1 MWHFYSLLKSQ
12 TAQTKSI
19 GYSIWV
25 LRNDAF
31 HGQLTSL
38 QCWLCFTHMWESW
51 TCWGMAGMLSFH
63 SKNCCQD
70 VFDQGS
76 ESPLWWIC
84 LVADNKNLQGL
95 ENRARG
101 AKCNIMKGS
110 VHIFRQ
116 LLSLLLRMLQSAA
129 LRKRSIYYLV
139 SSLTSQRLKQ
149 PNIQP
154 LVYGTERFFSP

>member
-1 MWHFYSLLKSQ
+1 
-12 TAQTKSI
+12 
-19 GYSIWV
+19 
-25 LRNDAF
+25 
-31 HGQLTSL
+31 
-38 QCWLCFTHMWESW
+38 
-51 TCWGMAGMLSFH
+51 MLSFH

-116 LLSLLLRMLQSAA
+116 LLSLLLRMLQFAA
-129 LRKRSIYYLV
+129 RRKRSIYYLV
-139 SSLTSQRLKQ
+139 SSLTSHRLKQ

-154 LVYGTERFFSP
+154 LVYWTERFFSP